1 MTFKPFYDIIY
12 FMMNRVCSL
21 FSGIGGIDLGFK
33 QAGFE
38 IVWANEI
45 DKAACETY
53 KANFGGEHLVN
64 CDIRKVDTKDIPDFD
79 ILVAGFPCQP
89 FSLAGK
95 QKGFCDAR
103 GQLFFEIKRIIHDK
117 KPPIIFLENVANLIE
132 HDNGKS
138 FEQVYLSL
146 MEEGYAVRYATQN
159 PKTHANIPQQR
170 DRVFIVAFLDIDQ
183 CNRFQYPEEVPLNT
197 KITDLINIHE
207 KHDDCYYYKDTHPL
221 YVEMCS
227 KVKEK
232 GFIHRISDFGIS
244 KTSYAICPTLKA
256 NMGTYPNRVP
266 IIKDD
271 FGFRKLSPNEC
282 LKFQGFPN
290 NFIFYKHTT
299 MFQAYKQAGNTV
311 CIPIIFNIARN
322 ISLAIN

>member
-1 MTFKPFYDIIY
+1 
-12 FMMNRVCSL
+12 MMNRVCSL

-53 KANFGGEHLVN
+53 KANFGDEYLVN
-64 CDIRKVDTKDIPDFD
+64 CDIRKVETKDIPDFD

-138 FEQVYLSL
+138 FEQVFLSL

-159 PKTHANIPQQR
+159 PKIHANIPQQR

-183 CNRFQYPEEVPLNT
+183 CNRFQYPEEVPLTT

-207 KHDDCYYYKDTHPL
+207 KHNDCYYYDKKYYLFKQMRDKIINIGDLHKIGD
-221 YVEMCS
+221 YGVSNKCY
-227 KVKEK
+227 
-232 GFIHRISDFGIS
+232 D
-244 KTSYAICPTLKA
+244 ICPTLTA
-256 NMGTYPNRVP
+256 NMGTYPDRVHILRDDFGIRKLTPYECLQLQGYPKEFKFPKGRTLPQAYKQIGNSVCVP
-266 IIKDD
+266 IIK
-271 FGFRKLSPNEC
+271 
-282 LKFQGFPN
+282 
-290 NFIFYKHTT
+290 
-299 MFQAYKQAGNTV
+299 
-311 CIPIIFNIARN
+311 NIALKIKN
-322 ISLAIN
+322 ILI

>member
-1 MTFKPFYDIIY
+1 MDEEI
-12 FMMNRVCSL
+12 RVCSL

-45 DKAACETY
+45 DKSACETY
-53 KANFGGEHLVN
+53 KANLGDGHLVN
-64 CDIRKVDTKDIPDFD
+64 CDIRKVDTKNIPNFD
-79 ILVAGFPCQP
+79 VLVAGFPCQP

-95 QKGFCDAR
+95 QKGFKDDR
-103 GQLFFEIKRIIHDK
+103 GQLFFEIKRIIKDK

-159 PKTHANIPQQR
+159 SKTHANIPQQR

-183 CNRFQYPEEVPLNT
+183 CNRFRYPEAVPLTT
-197 KITDLINIHE
+197 KITDLIDTHE
-207 KHDDCYYYKDTHPL
+207 KHNDCYYYKDTHPL
-221 YVEMCS
+221 YTEMCS

-232 GFIHRISDFGIS
+232 GLIHRITDHGVSAKGSDV
-244 KTSYAICPTLKA
+244 CPTLTA
-256 NMGTYPNRVP
+256 NMGTYPDRVH
-266 IIKDD
+266 ILRDD
-271 FGFRKLSPNEC
+271 FGIRKLTPYEC
-282 LKFQGFPN
+282 LQLQGYPKEFKFPKGRTLP
-290 NFIFYKHTT
+290 
-299 MFQAYKQAGNTV
+299 QAYKQIGNSV
-311 CIPIIFNIARN
+311 CVPIIRNIACK
-322 ISLAIN
+322 IFSAIN

>member
-1 MTFKPFYDIIY
+1 MCF
-12 FMMNRVCSL
+12 RVCSL

-53 KANFGGEHLVN
+53 KANFGDEHLVN

-183 CNRFQYPEEVPLNT
+183 CNRFQYPEEVPLTT

-207 KHDDCYYYKDTHPL
+207 KHDDCYYYKTTDL
-221 YVEMCS
+221 YYNSLCEFTR
-227 KVKEK
+227 K
-232 GFIHRISDFGIS
+232 GFLYKINEVGLCNKHYTVS
-244 KTSYAICPTLKA
+244 PTLTA
-256 NMGTYPNRVP
+256 SMGNFLNRVP
-266 IIKDD
+266 IIVDD
-271 FGFRKLSPNEC
+271 FGIRRLTPYEC
-282 LKFQGFPN
+282 LRLQGFPYGFRLPYSITIN
-290 NFIFYKHTT
+290 K
-299 MFQAYKQAGNTV
+299 AYKQIGNSV
-311 CIPIIFNIARN
+311 CVPIIYNIACR
-322 ISLAIN
+322 IIKSMQER